1 MKPVAI
7 MLALGAL
14 AAAASPATAKIVCN
28 GEYQVVGGN
37 EIQTPY
43 CADRHLAKVAR
54 KYGDRVSGRQVR
66 NNPITKDRVCGFV
79 GADPSVSGICNPD
92 YQD

>member
-1 MKPVAI
+1 MKPFAL
-7 MLALGAL
+7 MLALGVL
-14 AAAASPATAKIVCN
+14 TAAASPAAAKIVCN
-28 GEYQVVGGN
+28 GEWQVVGGN

-54 KYGDRVSGRQVR
+54 KYGDRVTARKVR
-66 NNPITKDRVCGFV
+66 NNPIAKDKVCGFV
-79 GADPSVSGICNPD
+79 GADPSVAGICNPD

>member
-1 MKPVAI
+1 MKAFVA
-7 MLALGAL
+7 MLALGTCSML
-14 AAAASPATAKIVCN
+14 PSSASAKITCN
-28 GEYQVVGGN
+28 GEYQVVGGT
-37 EIQTPY
+37 EIATPY
-43 CADRHLAKVAR
+43 CSDNHLAKVAR
-54 KYGDRVSGRQVR
+54 KYGSRVTGRQVR